1 MHKMD
6 SRKLRYLLGLI
17 SAVLFLVLMF
27 TMLSTNGISDAAI
40 AAESGDN
47 DIFLPL
53 VLRNYPPPPPIFG
66 AEIQYWPSQEV
77 ANWASE
83 AGLYW
88 LRTTAFD
95 WDSIE
100 PLRTNP
106 PTYNWDQA
114 NESKLEVATENGMQ
128 VIATVRFA
136 PQWARQLPDYP
147 CGPMA
152 ESAFQAYAQFLNAL
166 VKRYSQPPFNIK
178 YWEIG
183 NEPDAPP
190 IPTWGSE
197 QIFGCWGDPVDDYY
211 GGGYYAE
218 MLKIAYPA
226 IKSADPQA
234 QVLIGGLLLDCDP
247 THPPAG
253 KDCKSAKFLEGI
265 LRNGGGNY
273 FDIVSFHG
281 YPQYN
286 GSSSNLGG
294 LYYDEHFPSWE
305 SRGGVVLGK
314 ADYLRE
320 VLANYGFVKPVMH
333 TEGSLI
339 CPEFNPSCN
348 PPGEE
353 FYESQADYV
362 VWLYVRN
369 WAAGLRATIWYQFEG
384 PGWRY
389 GGMLDENQQ
398 PKPAYYA
405 LDFLTQE
412 LAEASYVRQITQFSS
427 LRAFEFSA
435 PSKKIWVMWAPD
447 EVPHTITLPSGAN
460 KVYDKYGTDMT
471 PLDSQIAVSSPIYV
485 ELTP

>member
-1 MHKMD
+1 MD

-17 SAVLFLVLMF
+17 SVVLLLALIFTLLPANSIDDTAV
-27 TMLSTNGISDAAI
+27 
-40 AAESGDN
+40 AAESGVN
-47 DIFLPL
+47 DVFLPL
-53 VLRNYPPPPPIFG
+53 VLRNYPPAPPIFG
-66 AEIQYWPSQEV
+66 TEIAYWPSQEA
-77 ANWASE
+77 ANLAAE
-83 AGLYW
+83 ADLYW
-88 LRTTAFD
+88 LRTNAFD
-95 WDSIE
+95 WDAIE
-100 PLRTNP
+100 PIRTDP
-106 PTYNWDQA
+106 PTYNWDQV
-114 NESKLEVATENGMQ
+114 NEGKLETAASKDMQ
-128 VIATVRFA
+128 PIATVRFA
-136 PQWARQLPDYP
+136 PGWASQET
-147 CGPMA
+147 CGPID
-152 ESAFQAYAQFLNAL
+152 ESAFPAFAQFLSAA
-166 VKRYSQPPFNIK
+166 VKRYSQPPFNVK
-178 YWEIG
+178 YWEVG
-183 NEPDAPP
+183 NEPDVPPLAEYAPR
-190 IPTWGSE
+190 
-197 QIFGCWGDPVDDYY
+197 QIFGCWGDPTDDYY

-218 MLKIAYPA
+218 MLKTAYPA
-226 IKSADPQA
+226 IKAADPQA

-253 KDCKSAKFLEGI
+253 KDCKPAKFLEGI

-314 ADYLRE
+314 VDFIRE
-320 VLANYGFVKPVMH
+320 VLADYGFVKPVMH

-339 CPEFNPSCN
+339 CPESNPSCN
-348 PPGEE
+348 PPPED

-369 WAAGLRATIWYQFEG
+369 WAAGLRATIWFTFEG

-412 LAEASYVRQITQFSS
+412 LAEASYVRQITQFSV
-427 LRAFEFSA
+427 LRTFEFSA
-435 PSKKIWVMWAPD
+435 PGKKIWVMWAPD
-447 EVPHTITLPSGAN
+447 EVPHTITLPPGAN
-460 KVYDKYGTDMT
+460 KVYDKYGNDIT
-471 PLDSQIAVSSPIYV
+471 PPDGQIAVSSPIYV
-485 ELTP
+485 EFVP

>member
-1 MHKMD
+1 MN
-6 SRKLRYLLGLI
+6 SRRPRLILGLVSVMF
-17 SAVLFLVLMF
+17 SAALL
-27 TMLSTNGISDAAI
+27 AI
-40 AAESGDN
+40 TLPSSSLEGLANAAESQDF
-47 DIFLPL
+47 IAFLPL
-53 VLRNYPPPPPIFG
+53 TMRNYPPPLPIFG
-66 AEIQYWPSQEV
+66 AEIRGWQNQEV
-77 ANWASE
+77 ADLAAE
-83 AGLYW
+83 ADLYW
-88 LRTTAFD
+88 LRTNAFN

-100 PLRTNP
+100 PVRTDP
-106 PTYNWDQA
+106 PTYDWDQVYDH
-114 NESKLEVATENGMQ
+114 KLNVAAAMGMQ
-128 VIATVRFA
+128 VIATVKFA
-136 PQWARQLPDYP
+136 PEWARQLPDYP
-147 CGPMA
+147 CSPVA
-152 ESAFQAYAQFLNAL
+152 ESALQAYAQFLNAL
-166 VKRYSQPPFNIK
+166 VKQYSQPPFNVK
-178 YWEIG
+178 YWELG

-190 IPTWGSE
+190 ISTLGSE
-197 QIFGCWGDPVDDYY
+197 QIFGCWGDPGDDYY
-211 GGGYYAE
+211 GGGYYGE

-247 THPPAG
+247 THPPVG

-273 FDIVSFHG
+273 FDVVSFHG
-281 YPQYN
+281 YPPYD

-314 ADYLRE
+314 ADYIRE

-339 CPEFNPSCN
+339 CSESNPNCN

-362 VWLYVRN
+362 VWLYIRN
-369 WAAGLRATIWYQFEG
+369 WAAGLKATIWYQFTG

-460 KVYDKYGTDMT
+460 KVYDKYGNDIT